1 MSKNTN
7 RKGLALGAMFSL
19 VASLFGAAPAS
30 AAPSTTAFTF
40 APTKGSAYS
49 VFVDH
54 DFHMTVQRDASVVT
68 ATDFAT
74 LLKYEISTDRAH
86 NGSTFSVIVAA
97 GIATSSDTAV
107 DAIQDA
113 AIFRMSASAATAT
126 GLRDLSN
133 SQRIYYAG
141 AALQNTAHYSSN
153 LVIGPLVSGT
163 PAPTMSYVVVP
174 GSRSATVTNFIG
186 LSLGHYGGIHPSSE
200 SATTVVTVRAFL
212 DLNGDNIFQAASEP
226 SGTQAVTFKK
236 YSAVA
241 RSVTMASL
249 NAGETTARATA
260 TIAASE
266 LNLNQTDGKWSF
278 RFSQW
283 GPVGRISATSYSNI
297 AASGGTAGIEQTY
310 TFADGAGLAFTRSA
324 TIVSASASNSVSA
337 QLMFFRS
344 NTLGTAG
351 LALSADGNSNEHY
364 TDPTSMSQVILW
376 TSYGSTTVAAAG
388 ASSFAHY
395 AVKGDNV
402 AGAAFAATNLREFT
416 VRPNSTYTVRLS
428 ASGVVSG
435 SAVTAT
441 FTFSNPA
448 LSATKYY
455 SVNGG
460 SAVTSG
466 TASAV
471 TATVD
476 NETGLASITITTTG
490 FATGDVISVSAK
502 LASLAEVE
510 IGLRAVALSYTLT
523 ADATDLAITPGGSVS
538 VGAVAKDQ
546 FGVLSSALNQRIRFS
561 WASGYNGTATIS
573 DVVLAAGRA
582 SATMVHAPATST
594 VAATVTAQLQDT
606 VAGSNVW
613 SNVGSAVTVNV
624 TPTNAANGF
633 RTGLAKSYSAT
644 ISYGADFSWSPVIN
658 AAYVIV
664 TGSSVVVSGTGLIF
678 KDDVLGLTASDRI
691 TLPGDS
697 NARVKFYVTARKAG
711 TYTLTL
717 TAGTATTTSL
727 IVVADAFPENGSS
740 MTFDVS
746 SMESGR
752 AAIVTGTLVD
762 ANGNPVDTTGGTA
775 AIALSV
781 TGTGATYVGSLTTDS
796 NADGKFQVALLS
808 GTNQTGTITITA
820 VYSPTSGAAA
830 ADKVTKVHTVSV
842 VAPTAPE
849 VNAVIGSFNGRWAV
863 RVENAKGSVVSVKAG
878 NRWVKFSA
886 LNNNYLYSMKSVKGR
901 TIAVSVWVDG
911 ELQNSQTITIK

>member
-19 VASLFGAAPAS
+19 VATMFGALPAS
-30 AAPSTTAFTF
+30 ANAATNAFTF
-40 APTKGSAYS
+40 APTKGSSYA

-54 DFHMTVQRDASVVT
+54 DFHMTVQRNASVVT
-68 ATDFAT
+68 AIDFAT
-74 LLKYEISTDRAH
+74 KLKYEISTDRAH
-86 NGSTFSVIVAA
+86 NGSTFSVLVAA
-97 GIATSSDTAV
+97 GTASVAVDTIQDAAAFALSRSSNTAV
-107 DAIQDA
+107 DAI
-113 AIFRMSASAATAT
+113 
-126 GLRDLSN
+126 SN
-133 SQRIYYAG
+133 SQRIYYG
-141 AALQNTAHYSSN
+141 GVALQNTAGHHSN
-153 LVIGPLVSGT
+153 LVIPELVSGT
-163 PAPTMSYVVVP
+163 VAPTMSYVVDP
-174 GSRSATVTNFIG
+174 GSRSDSVTNWIG
-186 LSLGHYGGIHPSSE
+186 LSLGDYGAGMFPNSE

-212 DLNGDNIFQAASEP
+212 DLNGDNVFQASSEP
-226 SGTQAVTFKK
+226 SATQAVTFKK

-241 RSVTMASL
+241 RSVTMASM
-249 NAGETTARATA
+249 NVGETTARATA

-283 GPVGRISATSYSNI
+283 GSAGRIAAVSYSDI

-310 TFADGAGLAFTRSA
+310 TFADGAGLSFTRSA
-324 TIVSASASNSVSA
+324 TVNAVSSSNSVSA
-337 QLMFFRS
+337 QLMFFRA

-351 LALSADGNSNEHY
+351 LAMDANPAYGGDENFDNAASQ
-364 TDPTSMSQVILW
+364 SQVILW
-376 TSYGSTTVAAAG
+376 HTYGTATIAAAG
-388 ASSFAHY
+388 ASSFVHY
-395 AVKGDNV
+395 AVAGDNV
-402 AGAAFAATNLREFT
+402 AAQAFATGNQRLFN
-416 VRPNSTYTVRLS
+416 VRANSSYTVRLS

-435 SAVTAT
+435 SAVSAT

-448 LSATKYY
+448 LSATKFYT
-455 SVNGG
+455 VNGG

-476 NETGLASITITTTG
+476 AVTGLASVTIVTTG
-490 FATGDVISVSAK
+490 FAAGDVISVSAK
-502 LASLAEVE
+502 LASMAEQE
-510 IGLRAVALSYTLT
+510 IGLSATALSYTLT
-523 ADATDLAITPGGSVS
+523 RDASDLAITPGGAVT
-538 VGAVAKDQ
+538 VGVTAKDQ
-546 FGVLSSALNQRIRFS
+546 FGVNSSATNQRVRFS
-561 WASGYNGTATIS
+561 WASGYSGTGTIS
-573 DVVLAAGRA
+573 DVVLASGRA
-582 SATMVHAPATST
+582 TATMTHGAATST
-594 VAATVTAQLQDT
+594 AAATITAQLQDT
-606 VAGSNVW
+606 TAGSNLW

-624 TPTNAANGF
+624 TPTNATNGF

-644 ISYGADFSWSPVIN
+644 ISYGAAFSWSPVIN
-658 AAYVIV
+658 EAYVVI

-697 NARVKFYVTARKAG
+697 AARVKFYVTARKAG

-727 IVVADAFPENGSS
+727 IVVSDAQDNAGSA
-740 MTFDVS
+740 MAFDIS

-752 AAIVTGTLVD
+752 AAIVTGTLTD
-762 ANGNPVDTTGGTA
+762 LNGNAVDTTLGGA
-775 AIALSV
+775 SIALSV
-781 TGTGATYVGSLTTDS
+781 TGTGATYVGSLNTET
-796 NADGKFQVALLS
+796 NAEGKFQVALLS

-886 LNNNYLYSMKSVKGR
+886 LNNNYLFSRKSVVGR

>member
-19 VASLFGAAPAS
+19 VASLFGATPAS

-40 APTKGSAYS
+40 APTKGSSYA

-54 DFHMTVQRDASVVT
+54 DFHMTVQRDASIVT

-74 LLKYEISTDRAH
+74 KLKYEISTDRAH
-86 NGSTFSVIVAA
+86 NGSTFSVLVAA
-97 GIATSSDTAV
+97 GTASVAVNTIQDDAAFALSRSSNTAV
-107 DAIQDA
+107 A
-113 AIFRMSASAATAT
+113 AI
-126 GLRDLSN
+126 SN
-133 SQRIYYAG
+133 SQRIYYG
-141 AALQNTAHYSSN
+141 GVALQNTAGHHSN
-153 LVIGPLVSGT
+153 LVIPELVSGT
-163 PAPTMSYVVVP
+163 VAPTMSYVVDP
-174 GSRSATVTNFIG
+174 GSRSDSVTNWIG
-186 LSLGHYGGIHPSSE
+186 LSLGDYGAGNHPNSE

-212 DLNGDNIFQAASEP
+212 DLNGDNVFQSAQEP
-226 SGTQAVTFKK
+226 SATQTVTFKK

-241 RSVTMASL
+241 RSVTMASM
-249 NAGETTARATA
+249 NVGETTARATA

-283 GPVGRISATSYSNI
+283 GSAGRIAAYSYSDI

-310 TFADGAGLAFTRSA
+310 TFADGAGLSFTRSA
-324 TIVSASASNSVSA
+324 TVAAASASNSISA
-337 QLMFFRS
+337 QLMFFRAD
-344 NTLGTAG
+344 TLGTAG
-351 LALSADGNSNEHY
+351 LALNADGNGDENFDNTASQ
-364 TDPTSMSQVILW
+364 SQVILW
-376 TSYGSTTVAAAG
+376 HTYGTATIAAAG
-388 ASSFAHY
+388 ASSFVHY
-395 AVKGDNV
+395 AVAGDNV
-402 AGAAFAATNLREFT
+402 AAQAFATGNQRLFN
-416 VRPNSTYTVRLS
+416 VRANSSYTVRLS
-428 ASGVVSG
+428 ASGVISG
-435 SAVTAT
+435 SAVSAT

-455 SVNGG
+455 TVNGG

-476 NETGLASITITTTG
+476 ATTGLASITIVTTG
-490 FATGDVISVSAK
+490 FAAGDVISVSAK
-502 LASLAEVE
+502 LASMAEQE
-510 IGLRAVALSYTLT
+510 IGLSATALSYTLT
-523 ADATDLAITPGGSVS
+523 RDASDLAITPGGAVT
-538 VGAVAKDQ
+538 VGVTAKDQ
-546 FGVLSSALNQRIRFS
+546 FGVNSSATNQRVRFS
-561 WASGYNGTATIS
+561 WASGYSGTGTVS
-573 DVVLAAGRA
+573 DVVLASGRA
-582 SATMVHAPATST
+582 TATMTHGAATST
-594 VAATVTAQLQDT
+594 AAATITAQLQDT
-606 VAGSNVW
+606 TAGSNLW
-613 SNVGSAVTVNV
+613 SNVGSAVTFNV
-624 TPTNAANGF
+624 TPTNATNGF

-644 ISYGADFSWSPVIN
+644 ISYGAAFSWSPVIN
-658 AAYVIV
+658 EAYVVI

-697 NARVKFYVTARKAG
+697 AARVKFYVTARKAG

-727 IVVADAFPENGSS
+727 IVVSDAQDNAGSA
-740 MTFDVS
+740 MAFDIS

-752 AAIVTGTLVD
+752 AAIVTGTLTD
-762 ANGNPVDTTGGTA
+762 LNGNPVDTPSGRINLT
-775 AIALSV
+775 V
-781 TGTGATYVGSLTTDS
+781 TGTGATYVGSLTTETDA
-796 NADGKFQVALLS
+796 NGRFQVALLS
-808 GTNQTGTITITA
+808 GTNQTGTMTITA
-820 VYSPTSGAAA
+820 VYYPTANAVA
-830 ADKVTKVHTVSV
+830 ADRVTKVHTVSV

-886 LNNNYLYSMKSVKGR
+886 LNNNYLFSRKSVVGR

>member
-19 VASLFGAAPAS
+19 VATMFGALPAS
-30 AAPSTTAFTF
+30 ANAATNAFTF
-40 APTKGSAYS
+40 APTKGSSYA

-54 DFHMTVQRDASVVT
+54 DFHMTVQRNASVVT
-68 ATDFAT
+68 AIDFAT
-74 LLKYEISTDRAH
+74 KLKYEISTDRAH
-86 NGSTFSVIVAA
+86 NGSTFSVLVAA
-97 GIATSSDTAV
+97 GTASVAVDTIQDAAAFALSRSSNTAV
-107 DAIQDA
+107 DAI
-113 AIFRMSASAATAT
+113 
-126 GLRDLSN
+126 SN
-133 SQRIYYAG
+133 SQRIYYG
-141 AALQNTAHYSSN
+141 GVALQNTAGHHSN
-153 LVIGPLVSGT
+153 LVIPELVSGT
-163 PAPTMSYVVVP
+163 VAPTMSYVVDP
-174 GSRSATVTNFIG
+174 GSRSDSVTNWIG
-186 LSLGHYGGIHPSSE
+186 LSLGDYGAGMFPNSE

-212 DLNGDNIFQAASEP
+212 DLNGDNVFQASSEP
-226 SGTQAVTFKK
+226 SATQAVTFKK

-241 RSVTMASL
+241 RSVTMTSM
-249 NAGETTARATA
+249 NVGETTARATA

-283 GPVGRISATSYSNI
+283 GSAGRIAAVSYSDI

-310 TFADGAGLAFTRSA
+310 TFADGAGLSFTRSA
-324 TIVSASASNSVSA
+324 TVNAVSASNSVSA
-337 QLMFFRS
+337 QLMFFRAD
-344 NTLGTAG
+344 TLGTAG
-351 LALSADGNSNEHY
+351 LALNADGNGDENFDNAASQ
-364 TDPTSMSQVILW
+364 SQVILW
-376 TSYGSTTVAAAG
+376 HTYGTATIAAAG
-388 ASSFAHY
+388 ASSFVHY
-395 AVKGDNV
+395 AVAGDNV
-402 AGAAFAATNLREFT
+402 AAQAFATGNQRLFN
-416 VRPNSTYTVRLS
+416 VRANSSYTVRLS

-435 SAVTAT
+435 SAVSAT

-448 LSATKYY
+448 LSATKFYT
-455 SVNGG
+455 VNGG

-476 NETGLASITITTTG
+476 AVTGLASITIVTTG
-490 FATGDVISVSAK
+490 FAAGDVISVSAK
-502 LASLAEVE
+502 LASMAEQA
-510 IGLRAVALSYTLT
+510 IGLSATALSYTLT
-523 ADATDLAITPGGSVS
+523 RDASDLAITPGGAVT
-538 VGAVAKDQ
+538 VGVTAKDQ
-546 FGVLSSALNQRIRFS
+546 FGVNSSATNQRVRFS
-561 WASGYNGTATIS
+561 WASGYSGTGTIS
-573 DVVLAAGRA
+573 DVVLASGRA
-582 SATMVHAPATST
+582 TATMTHGAATST
-594 VAATVTAQLQDT
+594 AAATITAQLQDT
-606 VAGSNVW
+606 TAGSNLW
-613 SNVGSAVTVNV
+613 SNVGSSVTVNV
-624 TPTNAANGF
+624 TPTNATNGF
-633 RTGLAKSYSAT
+633 RTGLARSYSAT

-658 AAYVIV
+658 AAYVVI

-678 KDDVLGLTASDRI
+678 KDDVLGLTASDTI

-697 NARVKFYVTARKAG
+697 AARVKFYVTARKAG

-727 IVVADAFPENGSS
+727 IVVGDAFPENGES

-775 AIALSV
+775 AIALTV
-781 TGTGATYVGSLTTDS
+781 TGTGATYVGSLSTDS

-820 VYSPTSGAAA
+820 VYSPTSGAAT

-886 LNNNYLYSMKSVKGR
+886 LNNNYLFSRKSVVGR

>member
-19 VASLFGAAPAS
+19 VATMFGALPAS
-30 AAPSTTAFTF
+30 ANAATNAFTF
-40 APTKGSAYS
+40 APTKGSSYA

-54 DFHMTVQRDASVVT
+54 DFHMTVQRNASVVT
-68 ATDFAT
+68 AIDFAT
-74 LLKYEISTDRAH
+74 KLKYEISTDRAH
-86 NGSTFSVIVAA
+86 NGSTFSVLVAA
-97 GIATSSDTAV
+97 GTASVAV
-107 DAIQDA
+107 DTIQDA
-113 AIFRMSASAATAT
+113 AAFALSRSSNTAVAAI
-126 GLRDLSN
+126 SN
-133 SQRIYYAG
+133 SQRIYYG
-141 AALQNTAHYSSN
+141 GVALQNTAGHHSN
-153 LVIGPLVSGT
+153 LVIPELVSGT
-163 PAPTMSYVVVP
+163 VAPTMSYVVDP
-174 GSRSATVTNFIG
+174 GSRSDSVTNWIG
-186 LSLGHYGGIHPSSE
+186 LSLGDYGAGMFPNSE

-212 DLNGDNIFQAASEP
+212 DLNGDNVFQASSEP
-226 SGTQAVTFKK
+226 SATQAVTFKK

-241 RSVTMASL
+241 RSVTMTSM
-249 NAGETTARATA
+249 NVGETTARATA

-283 GPVGRISATSYSNI
+283 GSAGRIAAVSYSDI

-310 TFADGAGLAFTRSA
+310 TFADGAGLSFTRSA
-324 TIVSASASNSVSA
+324 TVNAVSASNSVSA
-337 QLMFFRS
+337 QLMFFRAD
-344 NTLGTAG
+344 TLGTAG
-351 LALSADGNSNEHY
+351 LALNADGNGDENFDNAASQ
-364 TDPTSMSQVILW
+364 SQVILW
-376 TSYGSTTVAAAG
+376 HTYGTATIAAAG
-388 ASSFAHY
+388 ASSFVHY
-395 AVKGDNV
+395 AVAGDNV
-402 AGAAFAATNLREFT
+402 AAQAFATGNQRLFN
-416 VRPNSTYTVRLS
+416 VRANSSYTVRLS

-435 SAVTAT
+435 SAVSAT

-448 LSATKYY
+448 LSATKFYT
-455 SVNGG
+455 VNGG

-476 NETGLASITITTTG
+476 AVTGLASITIVTTG
-490 FATGDVISVSAK
+490 FAAGDVISVSAK
-502 LASLAEVE
+502 LASMAEQA
-510 IGLRAVALSYTLT
+510 IGLSATALSYTLT
-523 ADATDLAITPGGSVS
+523 RDASDLAITPGGAVT
-538 VGAVAKDQ
+538 VGVTAKDQ
-546 FGVLSSALNQRIRFS
+546 FGVNSSATNQRVRFS
-561 WASGYNGTATIS
+561 WASGYSGTGTIS
-573 DVVLAAGRA
+573 DVVLASGRA
-582 SATMVHAPATST
+582 TATMTHGAATST
-594 VAATVTAQLQDT
+594 AAATITAQLQDT
-606 VAGSNVW
+606 TAGSNLW
-613 SNVGSAVTVNV
+613 SNVGSSVTVNV
-624 TPTNAANGF
+624 TPTNATNGF
-633 RTGLAKSYSAT
+633 RTGLARSYSAT

-658 AAYVIV
+658 AAYVVI

-678 KDDVLGLTASDRI
+678 KDDVLGLTASDTI

-697 NARVKFYVTARKAG
+697 AARVKFYVTARKAG

-727 IVVADAFPENGSS
+727 IVVGDAFPENGES

-775 AIALSV
+775 AIALTV
-781 TGTGATYVGSLTTDS
+781 TGTGATYVGSLSTDS

-820 VYSPTSGAAA
+820 VYSPTSGAAT

-886 LNNNYLYSMKSVKGR
+886 LNNNYLFSRKSVVGR